1 MTTRN
6 KKGQFTA
13 TETTTK
19 TLKITG
25 FVTEYDE
32 YIVERVGQR
41 DADESDGVQVK
52 LTIALRRTAAED
64 WRIDPKIRFG
74 RRVEIA
80 ELNLFSM
87 WGSEGPGRSA
97 DWRTVTRA
105 FSAQR
110 WSEAMDKA
118 QNYAV
123 SELLKLKSALDTR
136 AKALIDAEEN

>member
-6 KKGQFTA
+6 EKGQFT

-25 FVTEYDE
+25 FVTEFDTYT
-32 YIVERVGQR
+32 IERVGQR

-52 LTIALRRTAAED
+52 LAIALRTAEED

-80 ELNLFSM
+80 DLNLFSN
-87 WGSEGPGRSA
+87 WGTGGS
-97 DWRTVTRA
+97 DKWRTTTRT
-105 FSAQR
+105 FSAPK
-110 WSEAMDKA
+110 WSKAMDKA

-123 SELLKLKSALDTR
+123 TELLKLKSALDTR
-136 AKALIDAEEN
+136 AQALIDAEEN